1 MDYLD
6 ILETMK
12 PMKATR
18 CSVLFH
24 PRAYMLRGP
33 SSRLGHA
40 LKCAPSPFGR
50 QSQHLIPVNN
60 AE

>member
-1 MDYLD
+1 MDNSD
-6 ILETMK
+6 ILETVV
-12 PMKATR
+12 PMRVAR

-24 PRAYMLRGP
+24 PRAYMLRVP
-33 SSRLGHA
+33 SSWLGHA
-40 LKCAPSPFGR
+40 RKCAPSPFGR